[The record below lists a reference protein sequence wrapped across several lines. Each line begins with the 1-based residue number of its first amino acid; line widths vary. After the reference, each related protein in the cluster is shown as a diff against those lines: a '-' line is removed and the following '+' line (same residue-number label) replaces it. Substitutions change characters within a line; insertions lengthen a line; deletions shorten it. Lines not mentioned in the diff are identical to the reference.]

1 MDNSTAGFSNLGPD
15 QIIDAVEN
23 AIGQRMTG
31 FTSPLPSYINRV
43 YELQTMAGE
52 RLIAKFYRPGRW
64 QKSAIEEEHEFMQ
77 DCSLAEVPV
86 VLPMMLNDSSTLGE
100 VDGISF
106 AVFPKRLGR
115 EFEIIKDEDWE
126 RIGTLIARIH
136 NAGQTKEASN
146 RVCLH
151 PLESTK
157 EDVRQ
162 LIEGGFLSAQY
173 KTEFKTISDKIIEI
187 ATGLFENTESIRIHG
202 DCHSGNILHRPENG
216 LMIIDFD
223 DMMMGPPIQDLW
235 ILLPEHAEKCKK
247 ELNLMIE
254 GYEMFRSFDWNS
266 VKLIEPLRAMRI
278 IYFLAWCSR
287 QANDNH
293 FKNNFPEWGTE
304 SFWSIEINTLTNQL
318 HIIIDSLE
326 KKEDE

>member
-1 MDNSTAGFSNLGPD
+1 LNNISSDFASLGPD
-15 QIIDAVEN
+15 QIIDAVEA

-64 QKSAIEEEHEFMQ
+64 LKIAIEEEHEFMQ

-86 VLPMMLNDSSTLGE
+86 VLPMKLKNGSTIEE

-115 EFEIIKDEDWE
+115 EFEIIKDDDWQ

-136 NAGQTKEASN
+136 NSGQSTDASN
-146 RVCLH
+146 RVHLH
-151 PLESTK
+151 PLQSTK
-157 EDVRQ
+157 NDVRQ
-162 LIEGGFLSAQY
+162 LIEGGFLSPQY
-173 KTEFKTISDKIIEI
+173 ETDFKKVCDQIIEI
-187 ATGLFENTESIRIHG
+187 ATELFEDTESIRIHG
-202 DCHSGNILHRPENG
+202 DCHCGNVLHRPEDG

-235 ILLPEHAEKCKK
+235 ILLPEHANKCQL
-247 ELNLMIE
+247 ELDLMIE
-254 GYEMFRSFDWNS
+254 GYEMFRSFDRRTI
-266 VKLIEPLRAMRI
+266 KLIEPLRAMRI

-287 QANDNH
+287 QANDLH

-304 SFWSIEINTLTNQL
+304 SFWSIEITGLTNQL
-318 HIIIDSLE
+318 HVIIESLE
-326 KKEDE
+326 ED